1 MLFQLHL
8 ALMEVAHIEKV
19 LFKKK
24 SVMGINGAVNH
35 AGLKKG
41 VGGGRWGKSP
51 CINFIEMKSH
61 TKIFQRADFFKK
73 LYS

>member
-1 MLFQLHL
+1 
-8 ALMEVAHIEKV
+8 
-19 LFKKK
+19 
-24 SVMGINGAVNH
+24 MGINGAVNH

-51 CINFIEMKSH
+51 CINFIEMKSR